1 LVSDHGHIPEWSR
14 SRPGSLP
21 RTGSDSGSSSAR
33 GIGTGLGSERG
44 IESGSGSGSGRDI
57 ERETG
62 RETSRELGS
71 GRETESG
78 REARLGRDTG
88 RESRSFASIGTDNSV
103 RGESSFTPRGH
114 LEFKSSDVSGNDL
127 MHRKGTVEP
136 AKLGGWDGV
145 NKVPSQGQ
153 GEAPSWARNR
163 EADRDRDRDREGDRV
178 EDEDRSCLSDR
189 TSDQPNAV
197 TAAAG
202 KKVVTQRAVLSDA
215 QKDSIIRQIRAAS
228 AGRVRRPVPKDA
240 SSTDEEDTGRQ
251 GDTGDLAA
259 KERTAVE
266 RPVVR
271 GNSQGMPSR
280 RQEQEQ
286 PRGVEG
292 GRLNNAD
299 RDIVSGQQQQQHQQ
313 QHQQHQ
319 QQQQQQQQQRSVTDR
334 THNPPLLPSQS
345 RSSSDPM
352 YPRERV
358 PEEGSATNYPSSV
371 KLEIPGLGSRVRR
384 ESKVPKS
391 NVTEGTQEEKEQGRE
406 DSRGQIKGALI
417 ECVGVHEDE
426 VKRLAKFEKM
436 RERKIAEALAR
447 ALVSKATSVLNILK
461 PFLRSI
467 EVLK

>member
-1 LVSDHGHIPEWSR
+1 M
-14 SRPGSLP
+14 
-21 RTGSDSGSSSAR
+21 
-33 GIGTGLGSERG
+33 
-44 IESGSGSGSGRDI
+44 
-57 ERETG
+57 
-62 RETSRELGS
+62 
-71 GRETESG
+71 
-78 REARLGRDTG
+78 
-88 RESRSFASIGTDNSV
+88 
-103 RGESSFTPRGH
+103 RGESLFTPRGH
-114 LEFKSSDVSGNDL
+114 LEFKSSDMSGDDQ
-127 MHRKGTVEP
+127 MHRKGIVKP

-163 EADRDRDRDREGDRV
+163 EIDRDKDRDKKGGSDSDRDRGSA
-178 EDEDRSCLSDR
+178 EDEDRSCLSGR
-189 TSDQPNAV
+189 TSDQPSAV

-240 SSTDEEDTGRQ
+240 SSTDEEDTGRE
-251 GDTGDLAA
+251 GDTGDLTA
-259 KERTAVE
+259 KERTVVV

-271 GNSQGMPSR
+271 GDSQGVQSR

-286 PRGVEG
+286 LRGVEG
-292 GRLNNAD
+292 GRLNTNAVYHQRGDAD
-299 RDIVSGQQQQQHQQ
+299 RDIVSGQQQQQ
-313 QHQQHQ
+313 
-319 QQQQQQQQQRSVTDR
+319 QQQRSATDR

-345 RSSSDPM
+345 HPSSDPM

-371 KLEIPGLGSRVRR
+371 KLEIPGSGSRVRR

-391 NVTEGTQEEKEQGRE
+391 DVIEGIQEEKEQGRE
-406 DSRGQIKGALI
+406 GSRGQIKGALI

-447 ALVSKATSVLNILK
+447 ALVSKVTSVMNILK
-461 PFLRSI
+461 PI
-467 EVLK
+467 YD